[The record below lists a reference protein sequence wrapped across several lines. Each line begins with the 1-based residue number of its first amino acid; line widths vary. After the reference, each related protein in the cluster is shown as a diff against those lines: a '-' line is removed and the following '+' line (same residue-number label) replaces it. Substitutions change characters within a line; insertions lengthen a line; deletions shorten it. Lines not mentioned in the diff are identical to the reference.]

1 MTELRGE
8 DPARWGHSLANL
20 GEILVALF
28 DAVGAKTV
36 AEVGAYAGDLTRDL
50 MTWAESAG
58 AQVIAVDPAPQP
70 ELIQLSESRDDLQLI
85 REPSLDALPDLPAV
99 DVVLVDGDHNYYTV
113 SEELRLVAER
123 FPGSDAPLVIMHDV
137 SWPHARRDAYYV
149 PERIPVA
156 DRQPMVEGGCL
167 FPGEPGVVDGG
178 LPYKWV
184 AEREGGAHNGVLT
197 ALEDFVESRSTIRL
211 ATVQAFFGLGVLWRR
226 DAPWADAVAEVMRPW
241 DQNPVVARLEANRVY
256 HLANEYSRRHD
267 IHVLR
272 AQNKQKVEF
281 LQGLLDSRAF
291 TFAERLYRLGK
302 RGRGDS
308 WREMAQRM
316 VDES

>member
-1 MTELRGE
+1 
-8 DPARWGHSLANL
+8 
-20 GEILVALF
+20 
-28 DAVGAKTV
+28 
-36 AEVGAYAGDLTRDL
+36 
-50 MTWAESAG
+50 
-58 AQVIAVDPAPQP
+58 VIAVDPAPQP

-85 REPSLDALPDLPAV
+85 RKPSLEAVPDLPAV
-99 DVVLVDGDHNYYTV
+99 DALLIDGDHNYYTV

-123 FPGSDAPLVIMHDV
+123 FPEREAPLVILHDV

-149 PERIPVA
+149 PDRIPVG

-184 AEREGGAHNGVLT
+184 AEREGGARNGVLT
-197 ALEDFVESRSTIRL
+197 ALEDFVEARSNIRL
-211 ATVQAFFGLGVLWRR
+211 ATVQAFFGLGVLWRQ
-226 DAPWADAVAEVMRPW
+226 DAPWADTVAEVMRPW
-241 DQNPVVARLEANRVY
+241 DRNPVVARLEANRVY
-256 HLANEYSRRHD
+256 HLASEYSRRHD

-272 AQNKQKVEF
+272 AQNKQKADF
-281 LQGLLDSRAF
+281 LQGLLDSRVF
-291 TFAERLYRLGK
+291 TLAEHVYRVGK

-308 WREMAQRM
+308 WREMAQRL